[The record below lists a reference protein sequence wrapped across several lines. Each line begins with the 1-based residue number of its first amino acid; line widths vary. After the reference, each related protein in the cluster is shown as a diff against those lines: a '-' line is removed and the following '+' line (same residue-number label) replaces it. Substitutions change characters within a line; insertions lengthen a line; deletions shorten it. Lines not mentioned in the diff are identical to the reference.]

1 MLEIWKYGKYSKTAG
16 MFIYFL
22 ELKIQHITT
31 YGYKLKNAYLDDH
44 GKEKEYGDN
53 CIFVQLEPIMDN
65 GDNEGVLQLFKRKAD
80 MYVDSYAYENDLI
93 VVIKVPDE
101 LLTKFNY
108 FKEGKYSKL
117 GRAEAV
123 KYFSVPDVRYHVIVR
138 TIDLKNYLENLLE
151 LKLPEDAELAD
162 PPEPSREILRFDIE
176 KFRAISKELNLNE
189 SN

>member
-22 ELKIQHITT
+22 ELKLQHITT

-44 GKEKEYGDN
+44 GKERDYGDN
-53 CIFVQLEPIMDN
+53 CIFIQLEPIMDN
-65 GDNEGVLQLFKRKAD
+65 GDNEGVLQIFKRKAD
-80 MYVDSYAYENDLI
+80 MYIDSYTYDNDLI
-93 VVIKVPDE
+93 VVIRVPDE

-123 KYFSVPDVRYHVIVR
+123 KYFSVPDIRYHVIVR
-138 TIDLKNYLENLLE
+138 TIDLKKVLETTLE
-151 LKLPEDAELAD
+151 VTLDNDAELAD
-162 PPEPSREILRFDIE
+162 PPEPSKEILRFDE
-176 KFRAISKELNLNE
+176 VKFRAMELNLNE